1 MSDRVSFP
9 PWLSQIATA
18 AAIPLWLW
26 VISLSQERAAMRLQ
40 ISALEKTQEEHT
52 KELKEAAKI
61 VVSIGW
67 IEKELAR
74 LAKAHDDD

>member
-1 MSDRVSFP
+1 
-9 PWLSQIATA
+9 
-18 AAIPLWLW
+18 
-26 VISLSQERAAMRLQ
+26 MRLR